1 MGEGSQGSQHGESSD
16 HRAARVAMI
25 GYGAEAR
32 EQALR
37 LRAVGWHV
45 AVVLRPGG
53 MSWIRAVADGFRPV
67 LAPDAVEH
75 ADVVVVQ
82 LPEAEQ
88 PAMWACCI
96 APHLAD
102 GALVVFAHGAALYSG
117 AIEVDRRVDVVLVTG
132 RDEPGATPTTPPSAC
147 RVAVHQDVTGRALE
161 RAAGFARAAF
171 GDPSVGTTTLA
182 AEVETDLSELVDR
195 MGGVEALLAE
205 WDRVLANPSHEPDE
219 ATLRYY
225 ERLRETVVTGA
236 RSPAISKPPSSRMRV
251 DAPPRA
257 GSRKRGA
264 A

>member
-1 MGEGSQGSQHGESSD
+1 MGEGSQGSQHGESNER
-16 HRAARVAMI
+16 RAARVAMI
-25 GYGAEAR
+25 GYGPEAR

-53 MSWIRAVADGFRPV
+53 LSWIRAVADGFRPV
-67 LAPDAVEH
+67 LAPEAVEH

-88 PAMWACCI
+88 PAMWACYI
-96 APHLAD
+96 APHLAE

-132 RDEPGATPTTPPSAC
+132 RDPEPAAC

-161 RAAGFARAAF
+161 RAAGFARAAW

-182 AEVETDLSELVDR
+182 AEVETELSELVDR

-225 ERLRETVVTGA
+225 ERLREAVVAGT